1 MAGAIAGPIAGVMTK
16 PDRLPTAT
24 VIAQTSAI
32 AAVIA
37 PPNAKPASRA
47 EHDRMANAIRA
58 LAMDAVEQAK
68 SGHPGLPMGAADIA
82 TVLFTRFLKFD
93 PADPAWPDRDR
104 FVLSAGHG
112 SMLLYALL
120 YLLGFKGVT
129 IGEIKRFRQLGSLT
143 PGHPEHGHTPG
154 VETTT
159 GPLGQGLANAVGMA
173 IAERHLAAVFGSDL
187 VDHATFVLASDG
199 DLMEGMSQEAIAL
212 AGHLRL
218 HKLIVLYDDN
228 GISIDGSTALAD
240 SVDQVKRFESAGWAA
255 SRIDGH
261 DPAAIARAI
270 EAARQSDRPSL
281 VACRTTIGFGA
292 PNKGGTE
299 KSHGSPLGAD
309 EIAAARQRLG
319 WSSPAF
325 EIPADI
331 LSQWRTA
338 GERNRPAR
346 LAWGERLA
354 ALEPGRHAEFLR
366 RLSGDVA
373 ERLAAVVGNLK
384 QSLAQAPKAI
394 ATRAASELALD
405 GLTAALPEMIGGSA
419 DLTGSNNT
427 RAKTMKVLKAP
438 DYAGTFIH
446 YGVREHGMAAAMNGM
461 ALHGGIIP
469 YSGTFLVFS
478 DYCRPAIRL
487 AALMSQRVIFV
498 MTHDSIGLG
507 EDGPTHQPVEHLA
520 ALRAIPK
527 LKVFRP
533 CDAVETVECWQLAL
547 QSQDGPS
554 VLALTRQA
562 VPQLRGSF
570 DARNRCASGAYELI
584 AADGGTGQIS
594 LFASG
599 SELAVA
605 VEAHKLL
612 AARDI
617 RARVVSV
624 PCFELL
630 FALPEAERQAVI
642 GSAKVNIAVEAGIR
656 QGWDAIIGSAGTFV
670 GMTGFG
676 ASAPYQDL
684 YRHFGLTAGK
694 VVEAALCKI

>member
-93 PADPAWPDRDR
+93 PADPGWPDRDR

-120 YLLGFKGVT
+120 YLLGYKGMT
-129 IGEIKRFRQLGSLT
+129 IEEIKRFRQLGSLT

-159 GPLGQGLANAVGMA
+159 GPLGQGLGNAVGMA
-173 IAERHLAAVFGSDL
+173 IAERHLASVFGSDL
-187 VDHATFVLASDG
+187 VDHSTFVLASDG
-199 DLMEGMSQEAIAL
+199 DLMEGVSQEAIAL

-228 GISIDGSTALAD
+228 GISIDGPTALAD

-255 SRIDGH
+255 TRIDGH
-261 DPAAIARAI
+261 DPTAIARAI
-270 EAARQSDRPSL
+270 AAAQHADRPSL
-281 VACRTTIGFGA
+281 IACRTTIGFGA

-319 WSSPAF
+319 WSAPGF

-331 LSQWRTA
+331 LSQWRAA

-354 ALEPGRHAEFLR
+354 ALESGRHAEFLR

-373 ERLAAVVGNLK
+373 ERLAAAVGNLK
-384 QSLAQAPKAI
+384 QSLAQAPKDI

-427 RAKTMKVLKAP
+427 RAKTMKALKAP
-438 DYAGTFIH
+438 DYSGTFIH

-461 ALHGGIIP
+461 ALHGGVIP

-487 AALMSQRVIFV
+487 AALMGQRVIFV

-547 QSQDGPS
+547 QSKDGPS
-554 VLALTRQA
+554 VLALTRQT

-570 DARNRCASGAYELI
+570 DARNRCASGAYELF
-584 AADGGTGQIS
+584 AADGGAAQVS

-599 SELAVA
+599 SEVALA
-605 VEAHKLL
+605 VEARKLL

-630 FALPEAERQAVI
+630 FALPEAERQAI
-642 GSAKVNIAVEAGIR
+642 TGSAKVNIAVEAGIR
-656 QGWDAIIGSAGTFV
+656 QGWDAIIGSNGAFV

-694 VVEAALCKI
+694 VVEAALSKV